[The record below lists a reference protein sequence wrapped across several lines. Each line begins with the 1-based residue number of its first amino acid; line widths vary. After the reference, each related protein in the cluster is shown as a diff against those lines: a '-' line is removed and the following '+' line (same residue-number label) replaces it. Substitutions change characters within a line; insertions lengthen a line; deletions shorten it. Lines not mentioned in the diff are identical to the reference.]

1 MLSAPGR
8 KPPRHVFCAQLQEMA
23 LLSWSS
29 AKRFHL
35 GKKGACGRLGAV
47 HCPAVAAMRGLLGR
61 APKSYPGSG
70 PFVTRKDSPISELRN
85 PRVSTEF
92 RSSQV
97 RGSEVRS
104 SQMSSRIPNL
114 RTPQHSERPTEF
126 RISELRTPNFSS
138 HFAKRGDRQR

>member
-8 KPPRHVFCAQLQEMA
+8 KPPRHVFCAQLQEMG

-70 PFVTRKDSPISELRN
+70 PFVTRKDSPISELRS

-97 RGSEVRS
+97 RGSQVRS
-104 SQMSSRIPNL
+104 TQ
-114 RTPQHSERPTEF
+114 SER
-126 RISELRTPNFSS
+126 RIANSEQRSSPSALPNSEQPLIPLSYS
-138 HFAKRGDRQR
+138 HRSKYAGGW